1 MDSPRACARSH
12 GCFPATAQPTALVHL
27 PFTNV
32 AEARKAGNLASQA
45 GRHRPETLQ
54 TKTPEGNHVNLK
66 RFGVPAVVA
75 VTAAL
80 ALSSCASNE
89 AGASPEESASTL
101 SGNLVG
107 AGASSQD
114 AAQQSWIAGFQ
125 TANPDVTIDYD
136 PSGSGAGRETFLEGA
151 SDFAGSD
158 RAFDDEEVA
167 AGGFAKCAPD
177 TSIVELPLYVS
188 PIAVIFNLD
197 GVDELNLDAATIAG
211 IFAGTITNWNDPAIA
226 AANEGTTLPDLA
238 ITPVHRSDDSGTT
251 ENFTEY
257 LGAAA
262 ADVWTWEADGVWP
275 FEGGEAAQGTSGV
288 VDAVTNGTGTIGYAD
303 ASRAGDLGTVAVQ
316 VGDEFVPYSP
326 EAAAAIVDASPFVE
340 GRSEGDLAIEI
351 DRTSE
356 EAGVYPIVL
365 VSYLIACQEYAD
377 PANVELVK
385 AYLGYIASED
395 GQAVSAEDAG
405 SAPISET
412 LREKVVAAI
421 DSIK

>member
-1 MDSPRACARSH
+1 M
-12 GCFPATAQPTALVHL
+12 
-27 PFTNV
+27 
-32 AEARKAGNLASQA
+32 
-45 GRHRPETLQ
+45 
-54 TKTPEGNHVNLK
+54 NLK

-89 AGASPEESASTL
+89 GGAAAPEESTSTL
-101 SGNLVG
+101 AGNLVG

-136 PSGSGAGRETFLEGA
+136 PSGSGAGRETFLSGA

-158 RAFDDEEVA
+158 RAFKDEELA
-167 AGGFAKCAPD
+167 EGGFQKCAPD
-177 TSIVELPLYVS
+177 STIVELPLYIS
-188 PIAVIFNLD
+188 PIAVVFNLE
-197 GVDELNLDAATIAG
+197 GVDSLDLDAATVAG
-211 IFAGTITNWNDPAIA
+211 IFAGTITKWNDPAIA
-226 AANEGTTLPDLA
+226 ATNEGVELPDLA

-275 FEGGEAAQGTSGV
+275 FEGGEAAQGTSGLI
-288 VDAVTNGTGTIGYAD
+288 DAVTNGNGTIGYAD
-303 ASRAGDLGTVAVQ
+303 ASRAGDLGTVAIK

-326 EAAAAIVDASPFVE
+326 EAAAAIVDASPFAE
-340 GRSEGDLAIEI
+340 GRAEGDLAIEI

-365 VSYLIACQEYAD
+365 VSYLIACGEYAESD
-377 PANVELVK
+377 NVELTK
-385 AYLGYIASED
+385 AYLSYLASPE
-395 GQAVSAEDAG
+395 GQDTAAADAG
-405 SAPISET
+405 SAPISDS
-412 LREKVVAAI
+412 LREKITAAI

>member
-1 MDSPRACARSH
+1 M
-12 GCFPATAQPTALVHL
+12 
-27 PFTNV
+27 
-32 AEARKAGNLASQA
+32 
-45 GRHRPETLQ
+45 
-54 TKTPEGNHVNLK
+54 NLK
-66 RFGVPAVVA
+66 RFGVPAVIA

-89 AGASPEESASTL
+89 GGAAPQESASTL

-114 AAQQSWIAGFQ
+114 AAQQAWIAGFQ

-158 RAFDDEEVA
+158 RAFKDEEIA

-177 TSIVELPLYVS
+177 SSIVELPLYVS
-188 PIAVIFNLD
+188 PIAVIFNLE
-197 GVDELNLDAATIAG
+197 GVDTLDLEPATIAG
-211 IFAGTITNWNDPAIA
+211 IFAGTITKWNDPAIA
-226 AANEGTTLPDLA
+226 ATNDGVELPDLA

-257 LGAAA
+257 LGAVAP
-262 ADVWTWEADGVWP
+262 DVWTYEADGVWP

-303 ASRAGDLGTVAVQ
+303 ASRAGDLGTAAVK

-340 GRSEGDLAIEI
+340 GRSEGDLAIEL
-351 DRTSE
+351 DRNST

-365 VSYLIACQEYAD
+365 VSYLIACQEYAE
-377 PANVELVK
+377 PENVELVK
-385 AYLGYIASED
+385 AYLGYIASEE
-395 GQAVSAEDAG
+395 GQDVAAENAG
-405 SAPISET
+405 SAPIT
-412 LREKVVAAI
+412 DALREKVVAAI

>member
-1 MDSPRACARSH
+1 M
-12 GCFPATAQPTALVHL
+12 
-27 PFTNV
+27 
-32 AEARKAGNLASQA
+32 
-45 GRHRPETLQ
+45 
-54 TKTPEGNHVNLK
+54 NLK
-66 RFGVPAVVA
+66 RFGVPAVIA

-80 ALSSCASNE
+80 ALSSCAANE
-89 AGASPEESASTL
+89 GGAAPEESASTL

-158 RAFDDEEVA
+158 RAFDDEELA

-177 TSIVELPLYVS
+177 STIVELPLYIS
-188 PIAVIFNLD
+188 PIAVIFNVE
-197 GVDELNLDAATIAG
+197 GVDTLNLDAATIAG

-226 AANEGTTLPDLA
+226 ATNPDATLPDLA

-262 ADVWTWEADGVWP
+262 PDVWTYEADGVWP
-275 FEGGEAAQGTSGV
+275 FEGGEAAQGTSGL

-316 VGDEFVPYSP
+316 VGDEFVSYSP
-326 EAAAAIVDASPFVE
+326 EAAAAIVDASPFAE
-340 GRSEGDLAIEI
+340 GRAEGDLAIEI
-351 DRTSE
+351 DRTST
-356 EAGVYPIVL
+356 EAGVYPVVL
-365 VSYLIACQEYAD
+365 VSYLIACGTYAD
-377 PANVELVK
+377 AENVELVTS
-385 AYLGYIASED
+385 YLSYIASPE
-395 GQAVSAEDAG
+395 GQDTAATDAG
-405 SAPISET
+405 SAPISDA
-412 LREKVVAAI
+412 LREKVTAAI
-421 DSIK
+421 DSIS

>member
-1 MDSPRACARSH
+1 M
-12 GCFPATAQPTALVHL
+12 
-27 PFTNV
+27 
-32 AEARKAGNLASQA
+32 
-45 GRHRPETLQ
+45 
-54 TKTPEGNHVNLK
+54 NLK

-75 VTAAL
+75 ITAAI

-89 AGASPEESASTL
+89 GGSATEETASSL

-114 AAQQSWIAGFQ
+114 AAQQAWIAGFQ

-151 SDFAGSD
+151 SDYAGSD
-158 RAFDDEEVA
+158 RAFNDEEIA
-167 AGGFAKCAPD
+167 AGGFAKCAAD
-177 TSIVELPLYVS
+177 SSIVELPLYIS
-188 PIAVIFNLD
+188 PIAVIFNVE
-197 GVDELNLDAATIAG
+197 GVDTLNLDAATIAG
-211 IFAGTITNWNDPAIA
+211 IFAGNITKWNEPAIA
-226 AANEGTTLPDLA
+226 ALNADATLPDLA

-251 ENFTEY
+251 ENFTDY
-257 LGAAA
+257 LAAA
-262 ADVWTWEADGVWP
+262 APDVWTYEADGVWP

-316 VGDEFVPYSP
+316 VGDEFVEYSP
-326 EAAAAIVDASPFVE
+326 EAASAIVDASPEAE
-340 GRSEGDLAIEI
+340 GRAEGDIAIEI

-365 VSYLIACQEYAD
+365 VSYLIGCQQYED

-385 AYLGYIASED
+385 SYFSYIASPE
-395 GQAVSAEDAG
+395 GQDVAAEAAG
-405 SAPISET
+405 SAPISDT
-412 LREKVVAAI
+412 LREQITAAI
-421 DSIK
+421 DSIQ

>member
-1 MDSPRACARSH
+1 
-12 GCFPATAQPTALVHL
+12 
-27 PFTNV
+27 
-32 AEARKAGNLASQA
+32 
-45 GRHRPETLQ
+45 
-54 TKTPEGNHVNLK
+54 VNLK
-66 RFGVPAVVA
+66 RFGVPAVIA

-80 ALSSCASNE
+80 ALSSCAANE
-89 AGASPEESASTL
+89 GGAATEESTSTL

-158 RAFDDEEVA
+158 RAFKDDELA

-177 TSIVELPLYVS
+177 STIVELPLYIS
-188 PIAVIFNLD
+188 PIAVIFNVE
-197 GVDELNLDAATIAG
+197 GVDTLDLDAATIAG

-226 AANEGTTLPDLA
+226 ASNPDATLPDLA

-262 ADVWTWEADGVWP
+262 ADVWTYEADGVWP
-275 FEGGEAAQGTSGV
+275 FEGGEAAQGTSGL

-316 VGDEFVPYSP
+316 VGDEFVSYSP
-326 EAAAAIVDASPFVE
+326 EAAAAIVDASPFAE
-340 GRSEGDLAIEI
+340 GRAEGDLAIEL
-351 DRTSE
+351 DRTST
-356 EAGVYPIVL
+356 EAGVYPVVL
-365 VSYLIACQEYAD
+365 VSYLIACGTYAESE
-377 PANVELVK
+377 NVELVK
-385 AYLGYIASED
+385 SYLSYIASPE
-395 GQAVSAEDAG
+395 GQETAATDAG
-405 SAPISET
+405 SAPISDA
-412 LREKVVAAI
+412 LREKVTAAI
-421 DSIK
+421 DSIS

>member
-1 MDSPRACARSH
+1 M
-12 GCFPATAQPTALVHL
+12 
-27 PFTNV
+27 
-32 AEARKAGNLASQA
+32 
-45 GRHRPETLQ
+45 
-54 TKTPEGNHVNLK
+54 NLK

-75 VTAAL
+75 VTAAI

-89 AGASPEESASTL
+89 GGAAPSESASKL

-114 AAQQSWIAGFQ
+114 AAQQTWIAGFQ
-125 TANPDVTIDYD
+125 IANPEVTIDYD

-158 RAFDDEEVA
+158 RAFKDEEIA
-167 AGGFAKCAPD
+167 AGGFKKCAAD
-177 TSIVELPLYVS
+177 STLVELPLYIS
-188 PIAVIFNLD
+188 PIAVIFNLE
-197 GVDELNLDAATIAG
+197 GVDSLDLDAATVAG
-211 IFAGTITNWNDPAIA
+211 IFAGTISNWNDPAIA
-226 AANEGTTLPDLA
+226 ATNPDAKLPDLA

-262 ADVWTWEADGVWP
+262 SDVWTWEADGVWP
-275 FEGGEAAQGTSGV
+275 FEGGEAAQGTSGL
-288 VDAVTNGTGTIGYAD
+288 VDAVTNGNGTIGYAD
-303 ASRAGDLGTVAVQ
+303 ASRAGDLGTVSIK

-326 EAAAAIVDASPFVE
+326 EAAAAIVDVSPFAE
-340 GRSEGDLAIEI
+340 GRAEGDLAIDI

-365 VSYLIACQEYAD
+365 VSYLIACGQYED

-385 AYLGYIASED
+385 GYLSYIASPE
-395 GQAVSAEDAG
+395 GQEVSATDAG
-405 SAPISET
+405 SAPISDT
-412 LREKVVAAI
+412 LREKVTAAI